1 MGQRARRRIA
11 IGAAVAGL
19 VATFVAFVPSAYAVA
34 ITQNP
39 PTSGSVTANNSAG
52 FSQQLSATGGTG
64 TFTWGPLTSG
74 APLFTISSTGL
85 LATTGTLSSS
95 PIPYTATGIISDGI
109 PADQGTFTFSLTVT
123 GGMITQTSPT
133 TASILPDQST
143 SFSSQITQTGGIGTV
158 TFAKTGGSSQLLV
171 SNSGR
176 ISTTGFLTAGIYSA
190 SGNMTDASGDSG
202 TFTFTLTVQAPNL
215 PGAPT
220 SVTAQGQYQ
229 QVTVHWSPPASD
241 GGSPI
246 TGYVVT
252 PSAGTPV
259 TVGNVTKA
267 VVSGLTNGVSY
278 TFQVAAIN
286 AAGTGPNSASS
297 SPVSP
302 FAAGYWL
309 VASDGGIF
317 TFGPNQPF
325 FGSTGGTPLNRPIVG
340 MAVTPDGGGYW
351 LVASDGGIFTFGD
364 AGFFGSTG
372 AIALNKPIVGM
383 ATTKDGRGYWL
394 VAADGGIFAFGDAK
408 YHGSMGGKPLNQP
421 IVGMAATPQ
430 GNGYWLVA
438 SDGGIFAFGSA
449 PFLGST
455 GGTPL
460 NKPIV
465 GMAGTSTGGGYWL
478 VASDGGIFT
487 FGDAPFLGST
497 GGTPLNKPIVGL
509 ALTPR
514 NTGYWLVASDG
525 GIFTFGPGV
534 NFYGSTGA
542 MPLNQPIVGMGAMPG

>member
-351 LVASDGGIFTFGD
+351 LVASDGGVFSFGD
-364 AGFFGSTG
+364 AAFYGSEG
-372 AIALNKPIVGM
+372 GQPLNQPIVGI
-383 ATTKDGRGYWL
+383 ASTPSGLGYWL
-394 VAADGGIFAFGDAK
+394 VAADGGVFTFGDAP
-408 YHGSMGGKPLNQP
+408 YLGSEGGQPLSTPIVGMGVSTSGLGYWLVGSDGAVYPFGDAGNSGSEAGQPLSQPVVGMGVTVDGNGYWMVARDGGIFSFGDAGFHGSAGGTVLNQP
-421 IVGMAATPQ
+421 IIGMSVSPDSF
-430 GNGYWLVA
+430 GYWLA
-438 SDGGIFAFGSA
+438 
-449 PFLGST
+449 
-455 GGTPL
+455 
-460 NKPIV
+460 
-465 GMAGTSTGGGYWL
+465 
-478 VASDGGIFT
+478 ASDGGIFT
-487 FGDAPFLGST
+487 
-497 GGTPLNKPIVGL
+497 
-509 ALTPR
+509 
-514 NTGYWLVASDG
+514 
-525 GIFTFGPGV
+525 
-534 NFYGSTGA
+534 YGSASFNGSFGGDPPPSPVVAVAT
-542 MPLNQPIVGMGAMPG
+542 N